1 MSNTV
6 SGDLLKAA
14 AVTGDGPVFANIAP
28 ITLGSFQ
35 CEFIGAP
42 TRVVVS
48 IKGLI
53 DGGTFDTLLTLDTDE
68 GYLSGEIASLGFPAL
83 VRQLKAS
90 VDTLTGGTAPTVSC
104 HFTAKV

>member
-1 MSNTV
+1 MANTV
-6 SGDLLKAA
+6 SGDLLKGAA
-14 AVTGDGPVFANIAP
+14 ATGDGNVFNNIAP
-28 ITLGSFQ
+28 MTLGSFQ
-35 CEFIGAP
+35 CEFTGAP

-68 GYLSGEIASLGFPAL
+68 GYLSGEIVSLSFPTL
-83 VRQLKAS
+83 VRQIKAGL
-90 VDTLTGGTAPTVSC
+90 DTLTGGNVPTVSC